1 MQNYVYLYKF
11 GLLCCHNNNI
21 GFKGLCFI
29 HFLVR
34 PCISYLESTFL
45 VVALNIRRQTG
56 KVCFL
61 SYGVMWSFSIAIVAD
76 GSYLRVNAGH

>member
-1 MQNYVYLYKF
+1 MFIYINLVFYAGIIIILA
-11 GLLCCHNNNI
+11 LN
-21 GFKGLCFI
+21 GFVFI

-45 VVALNIRRQTG
+45 VVALNIQRQTG

-76 GSYLRVNAGH
+76 GS